1 MFRLLPTNT
10 QIPGN
15 SCNRSGSVDVAC
27 ACCVKLQ
34 TVCCRHRAEGVC
46 QEKEGTVF
54 VWHEGSAWQRQKQRM
69 KWTTK
74 KYTCTHR
81 YIIWNVFSTGTCWH
95 LAIRPPKNYDFG
107 KKVWSKVSLKVFVGL
122 KKLWSYWLTQCQR
135 SQGYKCKIVSRSH
148 RKIIPI
154 VLLFCQGILHWSVD
168 FEYSLSNILIFE
180 WIRGKVRSNIE

>member
-1 MFRLLPTNT
+1 MLHVPVAW
-10 QIPGN
+10 
-15 SCNRSGSVDVAC
+15 SCGLSVAGTGQRE
-27 ACCVKLQ
+27 CVKK
-34 TVCCRHRAEGVC
+34 RRAQCLFDMMAVSDRDRNREWSG
-46 QEKEGTVF
+46 QLKNT
-54 VWHEGSAWQRQKQRM
+54 H
-69 KWTTK
+69 
-74 KYTCTHR
+74 THR

-95 LAIRPPKNYDFG
+95 LALRPLKKIIILG
-107 KKVWSKVSLKVFVGL
+107 EKVWSKVSLKVFVGL